1 MNLFIAALFTIVK
14 RWLFRH
20 LVVSDC
26 DPMDCSTTGLPVLHH
41 LLELAQ
47 THVNWVDDATQPSH
61 PLSPLL
67 SLLSIFPSIRV
78 FSRIIPNQN
87 DHMDQTQWNCEP
99 CHIGPSK
106 TDASK
111 WRVLT
116 KRGPLEKGMQTTSA
130 LFNKDTPQ
138 KYAKWRKPDTKIC
151 RMSGYIYLRYPA

>member
-26 DPMDCSTTGLPVLHH
+26 DPMDCSTTGFPVLQH

-47 THVNWVDDATQPSH
+47 THVHWVDDATQPSH

-99 CHIGPSK
+99 CHRGPSK

-116 KRGPLEKGMQTTSA
+116 KRGPLEKGMQTTSVF
-130 LFNKDTPQ
+130 LHWEPHEQYEK
-138 KYAKWRKPDTKIC
+138 AKR
-151 RMSGYIYLRYPA
+151 